1 MRSFFFC
8 REKEKRREEKIKK
21 KKIHQKKG
29 SKILSN
35 HSLLKFFDT
44 LPSSGK
50 IGSHHL
56 FVTTTNDSKIKTHTR
71 HIIKKNFLL
80 SVAPTKWCWCALIV
94 VLFTFRLFVSI
105 IIACCCCDWCSL
117 FSFVP
122 ACRRVP
128 VSRVWCQIGVQKPAH
143 AFSFFL
149 FKDARNTLRTEF
161 FSIAPAL
168 FFFFKQAYTN
178 NRQKML
184 CSILLLLLLLLL
196 LRIIIL

>member
-105 IIACCCCDWCSL
+105 IIACCCCCCDRCSL

-122 ACRRVP
+122 VCRRVP
-128 VSRVWCQIGVQKPAH
+128 VSRVARSGFKNRHTP
-143 AFSFFL
+143 FL
-149 FKDARNTLRTEF
+149 FFCSKTRNTLTEF

-168 FFFFKQAYTN
+168 FFFFKQA
-178 NRQKML
+178 
-184 CSILLLLLLLLL
+184 
-196 LRIIIL
+196 

>member
-1 MRSFFFC
+1 LPRK
-8 REKEKRREEKIKK
+8 REEKRRKNQK

-80 SVAPTKWCWCALIV
+80 SVAPTK
-94 VLFTFRLFVSI
+94 
-105 IIACCCCDWCSL
+105 
-117 FSFVP
+117 
-122 ACRRVP
+122 
-128 VSRVWCQIGVQKPAH
+128 
-143 AFSFFL
+143 
-149 FKDARNTLRTEF
+149 
-161 FSIAPAL
+161 
-168 FFFFKQAYTN
+168 
-178 NRQKML
+178 
-184 CSILLLLLLLLL
+184 
-196 LRIIIL
+196 